1 MKKIILALAV
11 LMTLALTS
19 CNYCTRKWGG
29 EQTIKLE
36 PGEKLV
42 EVTWKDANLW
52 YLVEPME
59 DAYTPKTKVFKENS
73 NAGVLEGK
81 VTFIE
86 TR

>member
-1 MKKIILALAV
+1 MRKLVLALA
-11 LMTLALTS
+11 LLATVCFES
-19 CNYCTRKWGG
+19 CNYCTRKYGG
-29 EQTIKLE
+29 STVIRLE

-59 DAYTPKTKVFKENS
+59 DGYTPKTKVFKEDS
-73 NAGVLEGK
+73 NIGMLEGT

-86 TR
+86 TK